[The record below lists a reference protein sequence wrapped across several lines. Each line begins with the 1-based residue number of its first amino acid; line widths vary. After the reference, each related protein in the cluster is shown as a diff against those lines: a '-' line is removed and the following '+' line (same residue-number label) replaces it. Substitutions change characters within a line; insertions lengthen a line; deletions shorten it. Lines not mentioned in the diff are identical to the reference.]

1 MERSEILKTILKLQN
16 FEKLLNEGQ
25 EDTSFFN
32 ELNKTLEQLSSEIN
46 SENTFHPSVNV
57 RVKKLSENAK
67 IPSYSKDGDAGLDLT
82 VTKIIS
88 ETKKD
93 ITYGYDLA
101 FEIPKGYVG
110 LLFPRSSVK
119 NKDLLLTNCV
129 GVIDSGFRGEIQ
141 TTFKKTDDGECVIY
155 SVGDRACQMII
166 IPYPKVNIIVSDEL
180 NYSERGDG
188 GFGSTGN

>member
-141 TTFKKTDDGECVIY
+141 TTFKKTDVNDCVMY
-155 SVGDRACQMII
+155 SVGDRACQII
-166 IPYPKVNIIVSDEL
+166 IVPYPKINIIESTDL
-180 NYSERGDG
+180 NNSERGVG